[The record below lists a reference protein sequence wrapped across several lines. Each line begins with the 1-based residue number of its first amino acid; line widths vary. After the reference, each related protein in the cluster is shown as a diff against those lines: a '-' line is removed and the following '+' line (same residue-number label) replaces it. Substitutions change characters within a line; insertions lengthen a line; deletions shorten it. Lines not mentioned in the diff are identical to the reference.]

1 MQIKNAVKM
10 LTPPVC
16 WGVAR
21 QLRDWA
27 RPRPPEWE
35 YTPDGFTGMSAR
47 GWNQQSVASAEM
59 SRWAEFCRLVEG
71 SGPLGISHESSAIS
85 SREYFA
91 HNTIMSFAYVL
102 AVASRGRDSISML
115 DWGGNLGHYYVIAR
129 ALLSQVEIDYHCK
142 DVPVLVEAAKQNLP
156 GTHFFFDEAECGT
169 QAYDL
174 VFASGSLQYSQDWKS
189 SIDTLAQASKRYV
202 YLARVATVM
211 SAPSFTV
218 LQRAYRQGYES
229 EWVGW
234 VFNAHELKTYLGK
247 LGYTLV
253 REFLDAPGPKVHG
266 APENFEY
273 RGFLFQ
279 KDS

>member
-16 WGVAR
+16 WGFAR

-27 RPRPPEWE
+27 RPRPSEWE
-35 YTPDGFTGMSAR
+35 YIPDGFAAMRAR
-47 GWNQQSVASAEM
+47 GWNQESVASAEM
-59 SRWAEFCRLVEG
+59 SRWPEFCRLVEG
-71 SGPLGISHESSAIS
+71 SGPLGISHESSVIS
-85 SREYFA
+85 SKEYFY
-91 HNTIMSFAYVL
+91 HNSIMSFAYVL
-102 AVASRGRDSISML
+102 AVACRGRDSISML

-142 DVPVLVEAAKQNLP
+142 DVPALVEAAKQNLP
-156 GTHFFFDEAECGT
+156 STHFFFDEAECGT

-174 VFASGSLQYSQDWKS
+174 VFASGSLHYSPDWKS

-202 YLARVATVM
+202 YLARVPAVM

-218 LQRAYRQGYES
+218 LQRAYQQGYGS

-234 VFNAHELKTYLGK
+234 VLNAQEIKTYFEK
-247 LGYTLV
+247 LRYTLV
-253 REFLDAPGPKVHG
+253 REFLDAPGPKVPG
-266 APENFEY
+266 APEQYEY
-273 RGFLFQ
+273 RGFLFRRA
-279 KDS
+279 S